1 MPVCSGNIGIAGG
14 GSHSG
19 INGCT
24 GGCIAPQAVIPE
36 GGRSAV
42 GVGHAGRMILIGCI
56 CGRSLQIDAC
66 FAALLQSC
74 TGAVACTV
82 ISSRDADI
90 VVGGFGH
97 VVGAIIIIGIG
108 AVATRSL
115 LDQVCSIV
123 LEILIAV
130 TGGGSSF

>member
-1 MPVCSGNIGIAGG
+1 
-14 GSHSG
+14 
-19 INGCT
+19 
-24 GGCIAPQAVIPE
+24 
-36 GGRSAV
+36 
-42 GVGHAGRMILIGCI
+42 MILIGCI